1 MCYVS
6 MNAIREARPLHREVL
21 SAVLMYFAIAE
32 LSEVSEHCYS
42 NKPVVKR
49 TTTIHL
55 ILFLEYYPDGDR
67 LYMATGDKCG
77 IGCGSSG
84 VEIL

>member
-32 LSEVSEHCYS
+32 LSEVSESLLLQQTRCQENYNHS
-42 NKPVVKR
+42 PDTFPGILPRWSTWLQVINVV
-49 TTTIHL
+49 
-55 ILFLEYYPDGDR
+55 
-67 LYMATGDKCG
+67 
-77 IGCGSSG
+77 
-84 VEIL
+84 